1 MKILF
6 IPIIIIYI
14 FTMAKLLQ
22 NIHISNKKAL
32 KEKKNKKRQAQSIQ
46 LIYIFLKFTAEI
58 T

>member
-1 MKILF
+1 
-6 IPIIIIYI
+6 
-14 FTMAKLLQ
+14 MAKLLQ